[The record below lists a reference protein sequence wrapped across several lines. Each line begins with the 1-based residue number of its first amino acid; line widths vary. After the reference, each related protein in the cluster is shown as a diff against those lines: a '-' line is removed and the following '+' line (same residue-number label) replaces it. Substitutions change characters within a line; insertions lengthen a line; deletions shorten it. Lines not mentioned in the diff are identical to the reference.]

1 MSAALSSSA
10 ADLNF
15 RPPVPLGE
23 SEDRASS
30 VSPSGSKTPV
40 EVSDE
45 ISIQDLQAKT
55 ALELVAEARS
65 KLPDGRAAGLVATLV
80 SSNSMYLYRVY
91 KQTTSRFVS
100 GSRASLR
107 QPCRTHTPGI
117 GTVCYRYSIK

>member
-10 ADLNF
+10 ADLNV

-23 SEDRASS
+23 SE
-30 VSPSGSKTPV
+30 
-40 EVSDE
+40 ESDE